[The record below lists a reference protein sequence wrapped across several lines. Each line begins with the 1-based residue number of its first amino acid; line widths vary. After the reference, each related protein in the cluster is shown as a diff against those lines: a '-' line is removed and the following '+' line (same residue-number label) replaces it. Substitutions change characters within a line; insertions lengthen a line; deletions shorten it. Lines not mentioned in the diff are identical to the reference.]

1 MANEGTTQTGSAVDK
16 VQSDA
21 GSILATAPEV
31 TAPDGV
37 EVKAPDANPAT
48 GGVRSR
54 TNGAMASTAGKA
66 TRKRKRV
73 TFAVKPDGDVAHEAE
88 STAAMA
94 GSAEVV
100 TNVTRHGAGRQPRS
114 EAGGDS
120 GRRGGGG
127 RYDVRRRPVCQRHG
141 REDVE
146 ENGGR
151 VEGDEDAATDEGPG
165 LDGHGKSQ

>member
-1 MANEGTTQTGSAVDK
+1 MAAIGRRRRARQRSAVDETAEREAAASAIAGSTETATEVVTPTAAVTAMANEGTTQTGSAVDK

-100 TNVTRHGAGRQPRS
+100 TNVTR
-114 EAGGDS
+114 S
-120 GRRGGGG
+120 G
-127 RYDVRRRPVCQRHG
+127 
-141 REDVE
+141 
-146 ENGGR
+146 
-151 VEGDEDAATDEGPG
+151 
-165 LDGHGKSQ
+165 DGH